1 MPLDPQAQAILDQIA
16 EAGLPQSSDLPV
28 DEARRMMIERR
39 KLVNATPD
47 PVGRVENRAI
57 PGPGGEIP
65 VRIYAPSGAGPFP
78 ILVYFHGGG
87 WVLGT
92 LDTHDALCRA
102 LTNAA
107 ECLVMSVEYRLA
119 PEHKFPAAAEDAYAA
134 TRWAASNG
142 DALGGDGSRLA
153 VGGDSAGGNLAA
165 AVTLM
170 ARDRGGPSLTHQ
182 LLIYPVTDRSF
193 ETRSYR
199 DNADGYMLS
208 RGDMIW
214 FWDHYLSDEADADN
228 PYASP
233 LRAEDLRGLPSA
245 TVITAE
251 YDPLRDEGE
260 AYATRL
266 REAGVSVAS
275 TCYPGMIHGFL
286 ANLAVIDAG
295 KQAVR
300 ASGQAL
306 SAAFGTR

>member
-1 MPLDPQAQAILDQIA
+1 MPVDPQAQAILDQIA
-16 EAGLPQSSDLPV
+16 EAGLPQSSDLSV

-39 KLVNATPD
+39 KLVNAAPD

-65 VRIYAPSGAGPFP
+65 IRVYAPSGAGPFP

-107 ECLVMSVEYRLA
+107 ECVVMSVEYRLA

-142 DALGGDGSRLA
+142 DALGADGSRLA

-170 ARDRGGPSLTHQ
+170 ARDRGGPPLTHQ

-233 LRAEDLRGLPSA
+233 LRAEDLRNLPSA

-260 AYATRL
+260 AYAARL
-266 REAGVSVAS
+266 REAGVSVES

-306 SAAFGTR
+306 SAAFGAR

>member
-1 MPLDPQAQAILDQIA
+1 MPVDPQAQAILDQIA
-16 EAGLPQSSDLPV
+16 EAGLPQSSDLSV

-39 KLVNATPD
+39 KLVNAAPD

-65 VRIYAPSGAGPFP
+65 IRVYAPSGAGPFP

-107 ECLVMSVEYRLA
+107 ECVVMSVEYRLA

-142 DALGGDGSRLA
+142 DALGADGSRLA

-170 ARDRGGPSLTHQ
+170 ARDRGGPPLTHQ

-233 LRAEDLRGLPSA
+233 LRAEDLRNLPSA

-260 AYATRL
+260 AYAARL
-266 REAGVSVAS
+266 REAGVSVES